1 MSKLTEAFRNI
12 RIINAYDF
20 AKGRPFIT
28 YQAYQQWS
36 RTNGW
41 NVTWFEG
48 GRARNQNF
56 PTFGKTRAEALE
68 FAKVWATSQFG
79 IEEWAQTP
87 YRSWMDAEFVKART
101 KELKQA
107 LADAEGVT
115 A

>member
-1 MSKLTEAFRNI
+1 MSKLTDAFEKI
-12 RIINAYDF
+12 HIINAYDF
-20 AKGRPFIT
+20 AKGKPFIT

-36 RTNGW
+36 HTNGW
-41 NVTWFEG
+41 NVSWAEN
-48 GRARNQNF
+48 GRWRSQNF
-56 PTFGKTRAEALE
+56 NTFSRTRAEALE
-68 FAKVWATSQFG
+68 LAKAWATSQFG